1 MRVQLITHSYLPE
14 RTPPERRWAAFV
26 EAFRREGWE
35 VDVVAPPADPAQ
47 VPGGLRDRPPGRDGG
62 AVRRDTAVDGRQDQ
76 GPHGERILRTLRLP
90 ALSGTRDGRF
100 LGHVVHALGAIPVAL
115 RAQRPDVLVITVP
128 ALPTVVAGWL
138 LSRLRRVPL
147 IVEMRDAWPD
157 LARESGV
164 SAGVLSRIMEALV
177 TGTQRAADLVVTVTE
192 GFAER
197 LAERGI
203 HPVEVVGNG
212 VPLER
217 IRAVPARD
225 REAGELHVLYLGNH
239 GESQGLETVI
249 RAAAL
254 TRDEAER
261 IVVRL
266 VGSGTRREALMALN
280 ESLGRPVEM
289 LAAVHGAELRE
300 QYAWADTCLV
310 ALRPDWPSFEWT
322 IPSKT
327 YELLAVGRHIT
338 GIVTGEAAR
347 VLESSGAA
355 SLVPADP
362 GALAGLWRRLA
373 ADPRS
378 TAVDGRGRD
387 WVGRNADL
395 SALGR
400 RFVGLARQAA
410 VRGAAGARPYNR
422 L

>member
-26 EAFRREGWE
+26 EAFRREGWD

-47 VPGGLRDRPPGRDGG
+47 VPGGTDGG
-62 AVRRDTAVDGRQDQ
+62 EGRGAAVVDARSRH

-90 ALSGTRDGRF
+90 ALTGTRDGRF
-100 LGHVVHALGAIPVAL
+100 LGHVVHALAAIPVAL
-115 RAQRPDVLVITVP
+115 RADRPDVLVITVP
-128 ALPTVVAGWL
+128 ALPTVVAGWT

-164 SAGVLSRIMEALV
+164 SAGVLSRIMESLV

-203 HPVEVVGNG
+203 SPVEVVGNG

-217 IRAVPARD
+217 LRPVPARP
-225 REAGELHVLYLGNH
+225 RAVGELNVLYLGNH

-254 TRDEAER
+254 VRHAAPR
-261 IVVRL
+261 ISVRL
-266 VGSGTRREALMALN
+266 VGSGTRREALVALN
-280 ESLGRPVEM
+280 ESLGSPVQM
-289 LAAVHGAELRE
+289 LESVHGAALRE

-338 GIVTGEAAR
+338 GMVTGEAAR

-362 GALAGLWRRLA
+362 AALAACWGRLA
-373 ADPRS
+373 EDPQS
-378 TAVDGRGRD
+378 TVVDGRGRD
-387 WVGRNADL
+387 WVRRHADL
-395 SALGR
+395 PELGR
-400 RFVGLARQAA
+400 RFVGLARRA
-410 VRGAAGARPYNR
+410 VMRGTPGARPYNR
-422 L
+422 H